1 MGVWVISMNPF
12 ASIILLAV
20 FIGGVFTILHMN
32 SGGAFNTTGRRIRKA
47 QSSEW
52 TLVEFLSLKNRPNS
66 NRSFLFNEQPIF
78 SLGHRFNGRFDNAVL
93 HWEEAPILD
102 AIIER
107 KFPTRHLPEKPRNED
122 IFQAGLYALA
132 LFESGVSCAS
142 TRLVLVYCLQK
153 NAKQCIGRNHN
164 DCVACSNGLV
174 FSRRFNQKRVLR
186 ALEKLDEVWYHGRKP
201 KASPNEWKCRGCPY
215 GRNGT
220 CNHSAA

>member
-1 MGVWVISMNPF
+1 
-12 ASIILLAV
+12 
-20 FIGGVFTILHMN
+20 
-32 SGGAFNTTGRRIRKA
+32 
-47 QSSEW
+47 
-52 TLVEFLSLKNRPNS
+52 
-66 NRSFLFNEQPIF
+66 
-78 SLGHRFNGRFDNAVL
+78 
-93 HWEEAPILD
+93 
-102 AIIER
+102 
-107 KFPTRHLPEKPRNED
+107 
-122 IFQAGLYALA
+122 
-132 LFESGVSCAS
+132 VSCAS

-164 DCVACSNGLV
+164 DCVACGNGLV